1 MKTKE
6 KRGITLVALVVTIVV
21 LLILAGISISALTNT
36 GIFEKAKEA
45 KQKTDES
52 QIMEWLSLKL
62 IEAQGSQYQGTKKE
76 ILEETKKYIEQD
88 KSDLER
94 LGKVNNIGDIEGGD
108 NSCYMCVVVDNN
120 AYKIEDKGISFVGNI
135 ENDTTEPN
143 IEVSQV
149 DTTTKE
155 YEKKIKVNAYDNESG
170 IKVKKYA
177 IGSRNLEYFKTNGT
191 VFTGDTVIAKTS
203 DFEHGS
209 QDFSNIIFSVYTQN
223 NAGLEKINTI
233 KLENLL
239 VDYTLK
245 FGKGLGADKKAI
257 GNIQTGQI
265 VFPANSDEAIQ
276 FGPYA
281 ILPEGTYSVTV
292 KGKNLGQYENGSF
305 WYNVTTNSAANW
317 IVTNTEVKELTNEFN
332 YKFKLNEKRD
342 AVEMRIVSRNNAIEC
357 IVDSVTIKSV
367 LEDTE

>member
-203 DFEHGS
+203 DSETADHN
-209 QDFSNIIFSVYTQN
+209 DFSNIAYTIYVQN
-223 NAGLEKINTI
+223 NTGLEKIQII
-233 KLENLL
+233 KVENLL
-239 VDYTLK
+239 VDYTVK
-245 FGKGLGADKKAI
+245 YGTGLEADKKAI
-257 GNIQTGQI
+257 GNKQTGQI

-276 FGPYA
+276 YGPYT

-292 KGKNLGQYENGSF
+292 KGKNL
-305 WYNVTTNSAANW
+305 NVCSRYDVVSLVDKPFITGAAIPIGAQN
-317 IVTNTEVKELTNEFN
+317 ELN
-332 YKFKLNEKRD
+332 YKFKLEKITRE
-342 AVEMRIVSRNNAIEC
+342 VEMRIIAYNNTVESI
-357 IVDSVTIKSV
+357 IDSVTIKSV
-367 LEDTE
+367 LEDIE